1 VPYGRFIT
9 ARRHQE
15 KEITMKSFVRV
26 SQGIR
31 FAAVLGGLLAL
42 APSARAE
49 QVTKLVD
56 RPNVEVWM
64 INEPT
69 IDRRVSE
76 YPYIHFRPGD
86 IVWITAGGC
95 DQTGG
100 HGKTWKRYVDPQGP
114 DSYRLYYGL
123 IGIPGAT
130 PGADV
135 GLLIP
140 ISKVATTVLDSREW
154 RGVVTIPRNVVNSYN
169 LFLRLGFEDDNY
181 EDNGYWGRDGD
192 DGTGDQC
199 KGLPNA
205 YVKVEIFHN

>member
-1 VPYGRFIT
+1 
-9 ARRHQE
+9 
-15 KEITMKSFVRV
+15 MKSMMRV
-26 SQGIR
+26 SQGLR
-31 FAAVLGGLLAL
+31 FAALLGGLLAL

-49 QVTKLVD
+49 LVTKVID

-69 IDRRVSE
+69 LDRGVSE

-100 HGKTWKRYVDPQGP
+100 KGKTWKRYVDPQGP
-114 DSYRLYYGL
+114 NSDRFYHGM
-123 IGIPGAT
+123 IGIPRVIETAGGGMVRISYVAVQPT
-130 PGADV
+130 GPG
-135 GLLIP
+135 
-140 ISKVATTVLDSREW
+140 EW
-154 RGVVTIPRNVVNSYN
+154 RGVVTIPSYLPDVYN
-169 LFLRLGFEDDNY
+169 LFLRLGFEDDHY

-199 KGLPNA
+199 RGLPNA
-205 YVKVEIFHN
+205 FVRVEIFHQ